1 MMKKTIAILL
11 SMCMSA
17 ALLCGCGDKG
27 QEPAAPS
34 KGEEAAADQETPAEP
49 ETETQKEEPEE
60 ASKESGSGEYN
71 FTFVSPLVSHE
82 YWIAVENGIQGGAAE
97 QGVNV
102 NVLGDTKVDVDVMV
116 KYIDTAI
123 ASQADGI
130 VTMALSPAA
139 IGPAI
144 DRAAAAGIPVVLVDT
159 DAPESTRAA
168 YVGTSNYDAGFEAG
182 TAMIEATGG
191 NARIGIIRGT
201 VGQETDNDRIKGF
214 EDAISNEAGMEILTV
229 EACNS
234 DMLTG
239 TQKAQDMLKAYPEMN
254 AIFGSEGTGAVAAGK
269 VLEEQGLSGTI
280 TVIGFDDTAECL
292 DYIRSGV
299 VWGTIVQKPD
309 FMGRKAIELLTRIN
323 NGEEIE
329 ETVIDSGVTLVTKDN
344 VETYKEGAE

>member
-1 MMKKTIAILL
+1 MMKKTLAILL
-11 SMCMSA
+11 SVCIGA
-17 ALLCGCGDKG
+17 ALLGGCGKK
-27 QEPAAPS
+27 QAA
-34 KGEEAAADQETPAEP
+34 ETP
-49 ETETQKEEPEE
+49 
-60 ASKESGSGEYN
+60 SGDNYN

-82 YWIAVENGIQGGAAE
+82 YWIAVENGIQSGADE

-123 ASQADGI
+123 ASKADGI

-144 DRAAAAGIPVVLVDT
+144 DRATEAGIPVVLVDT
-159 DAPESTRAA
+159 DAPDSTRAA
-168 YVGTSNYDAGFEAG
+168 YVGTSNYDAGYEAG

-201 VGQETDNDRIKGF
+201 LGQETDNDRIKGF
-214 EDAISNEAGMEILTV
+214 EDAIANEEGMEILTV

-309 FMGRKAIELLTRIN
+309 FMGRKAIEILTRIN
-323 NGEEIE
+323 HGEKIE
-329 ETVIDSGVTLVTKDN
+329 ETVIDSGVTLVTSKN
-344 VETYKEGAE
+344 VETYKGSAE